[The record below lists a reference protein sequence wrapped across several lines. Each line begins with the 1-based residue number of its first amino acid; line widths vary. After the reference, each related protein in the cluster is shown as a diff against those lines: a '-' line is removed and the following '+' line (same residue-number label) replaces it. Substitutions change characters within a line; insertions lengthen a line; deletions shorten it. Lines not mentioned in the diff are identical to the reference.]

1 MGTDRCDSCRGSGG
15 SRFSNAVDR
24 SRRMRTD
31 EMDEALA
38 AWSDSVPVR
47 NAVSVECAVLKP
59 D

>member
-1 MGTDRCDSCRGSGG
+1 
-15 SRFSNAVDR
+15 
-24 SRRMRTD
+24 MRTD